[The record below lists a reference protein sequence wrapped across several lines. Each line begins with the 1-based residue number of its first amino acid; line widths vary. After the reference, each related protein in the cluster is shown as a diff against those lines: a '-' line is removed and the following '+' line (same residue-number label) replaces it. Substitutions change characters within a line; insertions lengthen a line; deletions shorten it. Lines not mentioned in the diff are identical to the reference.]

1 MSKSLGVA
9 VIASLTLIVITPVLS
24 DGQSIAQAEQSSDE
38 AKTQKAVLVTGSSSG
53 LGRAITE
60 LLASRGYWVYA
71 GARKD
76 RDLAELDSIRNVQ
89 SVRLDVTSQEDIDA
103 AVELITDAG
112 RGLYGLVNNAGV
124 GVIWPLI
131 EIDEDDFDFQMSV
144 NLYGPYRI
152 TKAFA
157 PLIIESKGR
166 ITNMSSVSGI
176 VAAPLFGV
184 YSMSKHAL
192 EAFTDSLAAELS
204 RFDVQVSAIE
214 PGAYTSKIGEN
225 WIERM
230 RKRGK
235 SPEGSLFEEDIQG
248 LLDWSTVNADS
259 FGDPIEVAQA
269 AMHALFDE
277 DPKRR
282 YLVVPDQAQAE
293 VAIRA
298 AVDRLVQ
305 LNQQHVFSY
314 DRDTLVTMLDEA
326 LAANE

>member
-76 RDLAELDSIRNVQ
+76 RDLADLNSIRNVQ

-157 PLIIESKGR
+157 PLIIESRGR

-305 LNQQHVFSY
+305 LNQRHVFSY